1 MGHVSHTGGKFKINQ
16 AGCSDAHWAA
26 HLFFQCP
33 LVASLKPHEKCKH
46 GDAVEPCVCV
56 CALPGKYHRWRAG
69 IASSKQT
76 LFFFIEWKK
85 YAQFTLIDVHDYV
98 TRKALKW
105 ICCMFKFR
113 HLHDK
118 EPGQG
123 VSLATVWWGE
133 KRITDQMSPNRN
145 CKFRGRNYCSACKHI
160 IK

>member
-16 AGCSDAHWAA
+16 AGCSFPMPFSCFVKATWEMQTWGCSGT
-26 HLFFQCP
+26 L
-33 LVASLKPHEKCKH
+33 
-46 GDAVEPCVCV
+46 CV
-56 CALPGKYHRWRAG
+56 CALPEKYHRWRAG

-105 ICCMFKFR
+105 ICCMFKFI

-133 KRITDQMSPNRN
+133 KRITDQMSQNRN
-145 CKFRGRNYCSACKHI
+145 CKFRGSNYCSACKHI